1 MYQLEMNEPRLFDG
15 ATTVTSE
22 DFDALVLSPSNNQI
36 QKTGAGVVSRDNE
49 SLSTSDLE
57 RSRDAPPA
65 HHPAASR
72 SVEAA
77 IFLLLAVMPILRFF
91 QLHSRSNPAAF
102 R

>member
-49 SLSTSDLE
+49 SLSASDLE
-57 RSRDAPPA
+57 RWT
-65 HHPAASR
+65 ASEPTSSLPTGPDPYR
-72 SVEAA
+72 P
-77 IFLLLAVMPILRFF
+77 MRPC
-91 QLHSRSNPAAF
+91 
-102 R
+102 